1 MKKKFNLIPLFC
13 ISSVSLSLVLTSCGT
28 ANPASVAAG
37 TAAAAMSET
46 VPAGSL
52 SAKEES
58 APEITSRAAPS
69 ETTGETDITGSEST
83 PDNPEESDPA
93 VTELTA
99 DDNTSLFSSDALPR
113 AAAADA
119 EPDVPVV
126 PVTASQVLTAAGTPA
141 AVSEPET
148 AAHSEASTAGQSA
161 ADTSENPETL
171 PAAHDTVL
179 YDAGQNRYLVYGSDG
194 SAAPLGKT
202 VLPVSRYIDQVAE
215 GAPMGCEA
223 ASLLMAL
230 WSKGYC
236 TDLSYQQ
243 FLAAMPYASDGNPN
257 HGFVGTPYANDG
269 VFDGINMPAVAS
281 WGARYASA
289 ADITGCSEEDLL
301 YQLYLGHPVVVWTS
315 YKFGPT
321 APEAYW
327 WGNYKTN
334 AHVMLLCGF
343 DPDTRQFYIA
353 DPAPGGAYS
362 GMVWVSWET
371 FTDSFDVM
379 RGAVAVW

>member
-52 SAKEES
+52 SAKEDP

-69 ETTGETDITGSEST
+69 ETTGEADITGAESA
-83 PDNPEESDPA
+83 PENPEESG
-93 VTELTA
+93 T
-99 DDNTSLFSSDALPR
+99 
-113 AAAADA
+113 AADA
-119 EPDVPVV
+119 EPDIPVV
-126 PVTASQVLTAAGTPA
+126 PATASQVLTAAETPA

-269 VFDGINMPAVAS
+269 DFDGINMPAVAS

-301 YQLYLGHPVVVWTS
+301 YQLHLGHPVVVWTS

-321 APEAYW
+321 APEDYW

-343 DPDTRQFYIA
+343 DPDSRQFYIA